1 MRYYSTES
9 QKGHIYTS
17 INTNNIPISIPLSDS
32 YSKTI
37 KIYQDRQLP
46 QLYYRLDVRKVYQYQ
61 ESVINSMGLMVI

>member
-1 MRYYSTES
+1 MRYYSIES

-17 INTNNIPISIPLSDS
+17 INTNNIPIYIPLSDS

-61 ESVINSMGLMVI
+61 ESVINSMGMMVI